1 MQPASSR
8 HALTLALLC
17 SCGDD
22 QPSQPAAPADSGTLP
37 PAIVLD
43 ASAGATMDGRVLPP
57 RDAGGDMPIGEAGAR
72 FGLDAATLVRSLR
85 MVTYNVAGLPEP
97 LSSSHPSVNSALISP
112 LLNDFALAL
121 LQEDFGYHAQIISQT
136 HQPYVSPVDTM
147 AQSLGDGLSFLSDY
161 PFSGYEHVQW
171 HDCNGVTDSGS
182 DCLTPKGF
190 SFARFQISPQISLD
204 VYDLH
209 ADAGSAAGDL
219 AARANNL
226 RQLASEI
233 NARSAG
239 RAVIVAGDTN
249 ARYSVVGDNLPE
261 LVDMAGLRDVWVDQ
275 LRGGVRPTPGVP
287 VSCSSIDLNDPQCE
301 RLDKVFYRNGQDGVT
316 LLPVAY
322 SVEGA
327 RFVDASGAQLSDHR
341 PVTVTFDLLGPQ

>member
-1 MQPASSR
+1 M
-8 HALTLALLC
+8 
-17 SCGDD
+17 
-22 QPSQPAAPADSGTLP
+22 
-37 PAIVLD
+37 LD
-43 ASAGATMDGRVLPP
+43 ASAGPTLDARVVPL
-57 RDAGGDMPIGEAGAR
+57 RDADSYEPIGDAGAR
-72 FGLDAATLVRSLR
+72 FGLDAATLVRKLR

-97 LSSSHPSVNSALISP
+97 LSSSHPSVNDALISP
-112 LLNDFALAL
+112 LLDDFALAL

-136 HQPYVSPVDTM
+136 HQPYVSPVNPA

-161 PFSGYEHVQW
+161 PFSAYEHIPW
-171 HDCNGVTDSGS
+171 NDCFGVTDSGS

-190 SFARFQISPQISLD
+190 TFARFQIGPQISLD

-226 RQLASEI
+226 RQLASAI
-233 NARSAG
+233 NLRSAG

-249 ARYSVVGDNLPE
+249 ARYSVVGDNIPE
-261 LVDMAGLRDVWVDQ
+261 LVDMAGLRDVWVEQ

-287 VSCSSIDLNDPQCE
+287 VTCSPTDFNDPQCE
-301 RLDKVFYRNGQDGVT
+301 RLDKVFYRNSPDGVT
-316 LLPVAY
+316 LLPSAY

-327 RFVDASGAQLSDHR
+327 RFVDASGEQLSDHR